1 MTREFQ
7 DLSIPV
13 PNGDDLNLKCPASVY
28 ILNVWY
34 LIGGTTLEGLERWSL
49 LEKVGRW
56 GQAFGVTLTLAI
68 SCLTFCLLI
77 SCEPSLTQIP
87 VIMNWAAVPQLPS
100 FHLLLAE

>member
-7 DLSIPV
+7 DSSIPV
-13 PNGDDLNLKCPASVY
+13 PNGDDLSLKCPTWVY

-34 LIGGTTLEGLERWSL
+34 LTGGTVLEGLERWSL

-56 GQAFGVTLTLAI
+56 GQAFGGTLALAI
-68 SCLTFCLLI
+68 FCLPFCLLVY
-77 SCEPSLTQIP
+77 CEPSLTQIP

-100 FHLLLAE
+100 LQLLLAE